1 MSDRTTKAVAMAFD
15 RQLVKIPLCNLRPN
29 KVLADTVLKSKKY
42 RQILASVR
50 AIGLVEPIVAKPHPA
65 EVGNY
70 IVIDGHLRVEALRT
84 CGVQSTDCLIALDDE
99 SFTYNRHNIG
109 IAAVQVHKMIVKALD
124 RGVPAEDLASALGM
138 SEDMIRARFKMLD
151 GICPEAIDI
160 LAEKNCPTGI
170 FPILRKMKPLR
181 QIEAASRMVDF
192 NNYSVKFAL
201 AMLEATPDE
210 LLGTPAIKSTKPS
223 TWSEANA
230 RLERE
235 VAALQVESR
244 MYEDNYGRDNLQLM
258 MITTY
263 LQSLLTDARIV
274 LWLSENRRDYL
285 TEFKKIAD
293 IKSLPAA
300 GG

>member
-1 MSDRTTKAVAMAFD
+1 MSDRNAKTVAMGFD
-15 RQLVKIPLCNLRPN
+15 RQPVKVSLISLRPN
-29 KVLADTVLKSKKY
+29 KVIAETVWKSTKY
-42 RQILASVR
+42 RQILASVQ
-50 AIGLVEPIVAKPHPA
+50 AIGLVEPVVAKPHPA
-65 EVGNY
+65 EVGIY
-70 IVIDGHLRVEALRT
+70 VIIDGHLRVEALRS
-84 CGVQSTDCLIALDDE
+84 CGAKSTNCLIALDDE

-109 IAAVQVHKMIVKALD
+109 IAAIQVHKMIVKALD
-124 RGVPAEDLASALGM
+124 RGVHTEDLAAALGM
-138 SEDMIRARFKMLD
+138 SEDMIRARFRMLD
-151 GICPEAIDI
+151 GICREAADI

-181 QIEAASRMVDF
+181 QIDAASRMVDF
-192 NNYSVKFAL
+192 NNYTVKFAL
-201 AMLEATPDE
+201 AMFEATPE
-210 LLGTPAIKSTKPS
+210 EMLEVSAAKSAKPS

-293 IKSLPAA
+293 IKSLPGANN
-300 GG
+300 